1 MSTEHIRLKLK
12 SAGPLLMNACRLADP
27 LDPDAIKLAAITSK
41 RRKTLADHRR
51 IADIEW
57 IGKLWAHE
65 GRPCI
70 PPDALEKAFEDAA
83 KTRNNGAALAAA
95 VVIDQ
100 PAMLEYDGPNE
111 IKKLAKDADFRF
123 RKLVRVRKAL
133 TPRTRPLFRQWS
145 AVVDVTYLATVVNR
159 EQVVEYFRI
168 AGSTVGIGDWRKR
181 HGRFTVEELP
191 LT

>member
-1 MSTEHIRLKLK
+1 VH
-12 SAGPLLMNACRLADP
+12 PP
-27 LDPDAIKLAAITSK
+27 
-41 RRKTLADHRR
+41 
-51 IADIEW
+51 
-57 IGKLWAHE
+57 
-65 GRPCI
+65 GRTR
-70 PPDALEKAFEDAA
+70 KAFEDAA

-95 VVIDQ
+95 VVIDR
-100 PAMLEYDGPNE
+100 PAMLEYDGTKE

-133 TPRTRPLFRQWS
+133 TPRTRPLFRCWS
-145 AVVDVTYLATVVNR
+145 AVVDVTYLATVINR

-191 LT
+191 LA